1 MLKVIA
7 LMRRKPGLTKA
18 QFIEYYETRHAP
30 LMNRLQ
36 QPELVGYKRNFVD
49 LEGAILTDGKAPWFD
64 VVTELYYKDRA
75 SYEQCMARLAEPEP
89 TRLRSQDEDNFLDR
103 SMIHF
108 FIVDEH
114 VT

>member
-49 LEGAILTDGKAPWFD
+49 LEGAILTDGNPPWFD
-64 VVTELYYKDRA
+64 VVTELYYESRQA
-75 SYEQCMARLAEPEP
+75 YEQCMTRLAAPEP
-89 TRLRSQDEDNFLDR
+89 TQQRIADESNFLDR

-108 FIVDEH
+108 FIVEEK